1 MGLRLKFNMVLI
13 LVFAS
18 GLIASG
24 YVSKRILEANAQEEV
39 TRNAELM
46 MGAALAVR
54 GYTSKQV
61 KPQLELQLMRA
72 FLPQSVPA
80 YAATEMFN
88 TLRQQHPEYTYK
100 EATLN
105 PTNPRDRAVEWE
117 ADIVQQFRNDANR
130 TEIRGTRDTPT
141 GRALYLAKP
150 LKITDP
156 GCIPC
161 HDTPDTAPKSMVAH
175 YGTANGFGWKL
186 GETVGAQIISVPMSV
201 PLAKADQAFR
211 TFMTSLVGVFL
222 LAFIVLNVVLSLL
235 VIRPIVRMSRAADE
249 VSTGNFDVPEFSVGS
264 RDEIGVLATSFNR
277 LRRSLEKAMKLLE

>member
-1 MGLRLKFNMVLI
+1 MGLRLKFNLVLI
-13 LVFAS
+13 LVFAL
-18 GLIASG
+18 GLVASG
-24 YVSKRILEANAQEEV
+24 FVSKRILEANAQEEV

-117 ADIVQQFRNDANR
+117 ADIVQQFRNDPAQG
-130 TEIRGTRDTPT
+130 EIRGTRDTPT

-150 LKITDP
+150 LKISDP
-156 GCIPC
+156 GCLPC

-175 YGTANGFGWKL
+175 YGNANGFGWKL

-222 LAFIVLNVVLSLL
+222 LAFIVLNVVLSFL

>member
-1 MGLRLKFNMVLI
+1 MGLRLKFNLVLI
-13 LVFAS
+13 LVFAL
-18 GLIASG
+18 GLVASG

-117 ADIVQQFRNDANR
+117 ADIVQQFRNDPAQG
-130 TEIRGTRDTPT
+130 EIRGTRDTPT

-150 LKITDP
+150 LKISDP
-156 GCIPC
+156 GCLPC

-175 YGTANGFGWKL
+175 YGNANGFGWKL

-222 LAFIVLNVVLSLL
+222 LAFIVLNVVLSFL

-249 VSTGNFDVPEFSVGS
+249 VSTGNFDVPEFSVGN

>member
-13 LVFAS
+13 LVFAL
-18 GLIASG
+18 GLAASG

-61 KPQLELQLMRA
+61 KPQLELQLMRV

-80 YAATEMFN
+80 YAATEMFG

-117 ADIVQQFRNDANR
+117 ADIVQQFRNDGAR

-141 GRALYLAKP
+141 GKALYLAKP

-156 GCIPC
+156 GCLPC
-161 HDTPDTAPKSMVAH
+161 HDTPDTAPKSMVSH
-175 YGTANGFGWKL
+175 YGPANGFGWKL

-201 PLAKADQAFR
+201 PLAKADQAFK

>member
-1 MGLRLKFNMVLI
+1 MGLRLKFNLVLI
-13 LVFAS
+13 LVFAL
-18 GLIASG
+18 GLVASG

-88 TLRQQHPEYTYK
+88 ALRQQHPEYTYK

-117 ADIVQQFRNDANR
+117 ADIVQQFRNDPAR
-130 TEIRGTRDTPT
+130 PEIRGTRDTPT

-150 LKITDP
+150 LKISDP

-175 YGTANGFGWKL
+175 YGNANGFGWKL

-222 LAFIVLNVVLSLL
+222 LAFIVLNVVLSFL

>member
-1 MGLRLKFNMVLI
+1 MGLRLKFNLVLI
-13 LVFAS
+13 LVFAL
-18 GLIASG
+18 GLAASG

-61 KPQLELQLMRA
+61 KPQLELQLMRV

-80 YAATEMFN
+80 YAATEMFG

-117 ADIVQQFRNDANR
+117 ADIVQQFRNDGTR

-141 GRALYLAKP
+141 GKALYLAKP

-156 GCIPC
+156 GCLPC
-161 HDTPDTAPKSMVAH
+161 HDTPDTAPKSMVQH
-175 YGTANGFGWKL
+175 YGPANGFGWKL

-201 PLAKADQAFR
+201 PLAKADQAFK

-235 VIRPIVRMSRAADE
+235 VIRPIVRMSKAADE